1 MANKV
6 RFGLEKLYVASVT
19 VNDGVITYGTPV
31 HFPGAVSITEENRG
45 DEAEFW
51 ADNMAY
57 FLYRSSTG
65 KDVTLTVAEVPE
77 FFKTGYLGYAED
89 ENGVLVEKA
98 GADRPYFALL
108 YEFDGDEHATKHCLY
123 YCKAAL
129 SSLEGETI
137 GDNGTEPQTT
147 ELSIT
152 ALPRPADRNVKI
164 STGENTDS
172 EVFEGWYSAVYE
184 PDMGSN

>member
-6 RFGLEKLYVASVT
+6 RFGLEKLYTAKVT
-19 VNDGVITYGTPV
+19 NTGGVISFGSPV
-31 HFPGAVSITEENRG
+31 SFPGAVSITEENRG

-57 FLYRSSTG
+57 YLYRSSTG
-65 KDVTLTVAEVPE
+65 KDVTLTVAEVPDA
-77 FFKTGYLGYAED
+77 FKTDYLGYEAD
-89 ENGVLVEKA
+89 ENGVLVEVS
-98 GADRPYFALL
+98 GADRAYFALL

-147 ELSIT
+147 EITIT
-152 ALPRPADRNVKI
+152 ALPRPDNKAVKI
-164 STGENTDS
+164 STADATDAT
-172 EVFEGWYSAVYE
+172 VIADWYQTVYE
-184 PDMGSN
+184 PDFGS